1 MVGSL
6 SAGRDF
12 GMTVAHYRIYELDF
26 ADHVTDG
33 YSVGSGASG
42 PARQFITTRP
52 RPGILDKAPA

>member
-1 MVGSL
+1 
-6 SAGRDF
+6 
-12 GMTVAHYRIYELDF
+12 MTVAHYRIYELDF